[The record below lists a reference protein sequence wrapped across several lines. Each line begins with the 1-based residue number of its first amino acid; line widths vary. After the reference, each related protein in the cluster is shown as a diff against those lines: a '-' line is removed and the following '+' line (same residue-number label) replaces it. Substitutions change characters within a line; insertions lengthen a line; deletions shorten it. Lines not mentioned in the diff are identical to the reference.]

1 MAVSHLIFNFL
12 IPQNFQIPPVNF
24 TTNFQPTLQNNNI
37 SIMTLDSRVL
47 ACVNNRRRNR
57 IVPQIDELPTIQ
69 TTKPKLSALKPRTE
83 THTKLPVSEKVDEWS
98 AFKESRMPTSESEV
112 SSIFRRRRDFED
124 EEDMLVLKRA
134 NPVYDSEDEEHFMA
148 SPTKRQ
154 RAEGPVVLDWG
165 DRLSEDLSAGFTIS
179 L

>member
-1 MAVSHLIFNFL
+1 
-12 IPQNFQIPPVNF
+12 VNF

-98 AFKESRMPTSESEV
+98 TFKESRMPTSESEV

-154 RAEGPVVLDWG
+154 RAEGPVVLGWG
-165 DRLSEDLSAGFTIS
+165 GRLSEDLSDGFTIS